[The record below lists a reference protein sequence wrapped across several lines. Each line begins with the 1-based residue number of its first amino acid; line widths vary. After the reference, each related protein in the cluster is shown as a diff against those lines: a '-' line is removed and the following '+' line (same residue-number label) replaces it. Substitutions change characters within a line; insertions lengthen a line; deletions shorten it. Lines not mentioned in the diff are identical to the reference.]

1 MLYVFCR
8 TVLRLVYRFLF
19 RLEAEGVHHVP
30 ASGPVIL
37 CSNHLSNFDP
47 PTIGIQLERKIQFMA
62 KKELFDIPL
71 FGRLITALGAFPVK
85 RGGVSKEAI
94 RSSIELLSAGGM
106 MGIFPEGTRHSNG
119 EAAKKGAAMIA
130 LRSGAVIIPVYID
143 GNYKLFRKTV
153 VRYGPPVDLSD
164 IIAEPSTD
172 SLERVTQRIMEH
184 IRALRK

>member
-1 MLYVFCR
+1 MIYVFSR
-8 TVLRLVYRFLF
+8 AVLRLLYGLLF
-19 RLEAEGVHHVP
+19 RLKAENIHYVP
-30 ASGPVIL
+30 DTGPVIL

-47 PTIGIQLERKIQFMA
+47 PTIGIKLDRKVQFMA

-71 FGRLITALGAFPVK
+71 FGRLIKALGAFPVK

-94 RSSIELLSAGGM
+94 RASIDLLTAGGM
-106 MGIFPEGTRHSNG
+106 MGIFPEGTRKSNG

-130 LRSGAVIIPVYID
+130 LRSGAAIIPVYID
-143 GNYKLFRKTV
+143 GNYKLFRKTI

-164 IIAEPSTD
+164 IIAEPSSD
-172 SLERVTQRIMEH
+172 SLDRVTERIMSH